1 MTKADSTFARLR
13 EEAEADP
20 QRFWSR
26 EAEKVNWFKK
36 WSSVLD
42 WNPPTFRWFTGG
54 MTNLSYNCL
63 DLNISRGRGDHVALV
78 SENERMESSSYTYSK
93 LLESVKAATAAL
105 RAQGVR
111 KGDRVAIYL
120 PTIPEAVVAMLAA
133 TEMGAIHLVV
143 FAGFGSFGFAER
155 IRLAGAKIL
164 LTSDIDWRKGKEIS
178 LWPIVKET
186 VSEPSSP
193 VEKVVVLKRTE
204 GTLDL
209 KKGRD
214 LTWDEFLEKG
224 NGSSQDFEPMEA
236 NEPAYILAT
245 SGTTAKPKLAVHVH
259 GGYQVW
265 LRSTGD
271 WVFGEK
277 PEDIWWSTSDIG
289 WIVGHSYIVYA
300 PLLFGSTTVA
310 YEGALDHPGPET
322 FYRIIE
328 ENGVTG
334 VFTAPTAA
342 RLLTRYG
349 SEVAKRFDLRT
360 VQRVFSAGEVLNP
373 PVWRWLQKEV
383 FEDRI
388 PVIDHMWQTETGG
401 PIFGNPYGLCLL
413 PIKPGSAALPLPGIS
428 FEIRNPD
435 GTRCRQGQKGIVVI
449 TRPFPGLTPT
459 IWGDEER
466 YERDYWGR
474 IPGAYFTGDS
484 AYVDEDGYIWFSGRA
499 DEIIKV
505 ADHRI
510 GPIEVENAFLQ
521 HAAVAEAGVTGRP
534 DELRGSI
541 ISAFVVVK
549 SGYKPTEQLSKELK
563 ETVRRE
569 LGPVA
574 MIGEVNFV
582 TMLPKTRSGKIMRR
596 ALKAVAL
603 NEDPGDV
610 STIEYEESVDEARN
624 AWQEMKLQISEG
636 QRAKSRTI
644 PGGGA
649 MNPTHGA
656 KSVSVRLFGFKPQ
669 SFPSVFFNCVEIR
682 ASLSF
687 HLWL

>member
-1 MTKADSTFARLR
+1 MDCRSQLHR
-13 EEAEADP
+13 
-20 QRFWSR
+20 
-26 EAEKVNWFKK
+26 
-36 WSSVLD
+36 
-42 WNPPTFRWFTGG
+42 
-54 MTNLSYNCL
+54 
-63 DLNISRGRGDHVALV
+63 
-78 SENERMESSSYTYSK
+78 
-93 LLESVKAATAAL
+93 
-105 RAQGVR
+105 VR
-111 KGDRVAIYL
+111 
-120 PTIPEAVVAMLAA
+120 
-133 TEMGAIHLVV
+133 
-143 FAGFGSFGFAER
+143 
-155 IRLAGAKIL
+155 
-164 LTSDIDWRKGKEIS
+164 
-178 LWPIVKET
+178 
-186 VSEPSSP
+186 
-193 VEKVVVLKRTE
+193 
-204 GTLDL
+204 
-209 KKGRD
+209 
-214 LTWDEFLEKG
+214 
-224 NGSSQDFEPMEA
+224 
-236 NEPAYILAT
+236 
-245 SGTTAKPKLAVHVH
+245 
-259 GGYQVW
+259 
-265 LRSTGD
+265 
-271 WVFGEK
+271 
-277 PEDIWWSTSDIG
+277 
-289 WIVGHSYIVYA
+289 
-300 PLLFGSTTVA
+300 FGSTTVA

-342 RLLTRYG
+342 RLLARYG

-435 GTRCRQGQKGIVVI
+435 GTRCPQGQKGIVVI

-574 MIGEVNFV
+574 VIGEVNFV

-596 ALKAVAL
+596 VLKAVVL

-610 STIEYEESVDEARN
+610 STIEYEESVEEARN

-636 QRAKSRTI
+636 QRAKS
-644 PGGGA
+644 
-649 MNPTHGA
+649 
-656 KSVSVRLFGFKPQ
+656 
-669 SFPSVFFNCVEIR
+669 
-682 ASLSF
+682 
-687 HLWL
+687 